1 MATLLQSLEAD
12 PRELLGADDLARQIR
27 AGLPYSTAEDLMQV
41 MGLSQVELAT
51 LLGVS
56 ERTLTRSKRAVRLSP
71 VASDRL
77 VRLARV
83 ALHGSDTL
91 GSGDA
96 LRRWLRMPN
105 RALGGRVPLTLLDT
119 DIGVRDIEAVFGRID
134 HGIFS

>member
-12 PRELLGADDLARQIR
+12 PRELLGADELAQQIR
-27 AGLPYSTAEDLMQV
+27 SGLPYSAAETLMQV
-41 MGLSQVELAT
+41 MGLSQVELAS

-56 ERTLTRSKRAVRLSP
+56 ERTLTRSKRAVRLNP
-71 VASDRL
+71 IASDRL

-83 ALHGSDTL
+83 ALHGSDAL

-96 LRRWLRMPN
+96 LRHWLRTPN
-105 RALGGRVPLTLLDT
+105 RALGGRAPLTLLDT
-119 DIGVRDIEAVFGRID
+119 DVGVRDVEAVFGRID